1 VAPIRTAARHGSS
14 LPSKI
19 RYLACFHFPHFGQE
33 NTKNYL
39 YLLRSGGA
47 AMEEPYAIRQ
57 HDDHWVV
64 SAREQEILTC
74 AQLTDALRAVKEAT
88 DILNYMS
95 LLKRDD
101 STNVVSY
108 SHSNLNALQ
117 LVAHKQG
124 FRIELHDDRFY
135 LRSIEPLT
143 IHSAS
148 QSVTATPTN
157 HLPYFRTLGEIRRF
171 LIGE

>member
-1 VAPIRTAARHGSS
+1 
-14 LPSKI
+14 
-19 RYLACFHFPHFGQE
+19 
-33 NTKNYL
+33 
-39 YLLRSGGA
+39 
-47 AMEEPYAIRQ
+47 MEEPYAIRQ

-124 FRIELHDDRFY
+124 FRIELHHDRFY

-143 IHSAS
+143 IHREVAPLFC
-148 QSVTATPTN
+148 TG
-157 HLPYFRTLGEIRRF
+157 R
-171 LIGE
+171 